1 MLTTEQRNPRTLDF
15 DTMLSLE
22 IVTVINQEDA
32 RVPAAIQPCLSIIA
46 ALVDRIVAAFNSG
59 GRLIYIGAGTSGR
72 LGVLDASECPPT
84 YGVAPE
90 QVVGLIAGGD
100 GALRHSVEGAE
111 DDAELGAHDVK
122 GIGLNAHDV
131 LVGIAASGRT
141 PYTLGA
147 MRYAREIGAAVGCIV
162 NTPNSE
168 MAQIADYP
176 IVILSGPEVVTGST
190 RMKSGTTQKLVLN
203 MLSTAAMVRLGK
215 VYSNLMVDVQ
225 ASNAKLIQRATNIVR
240 EVTGAPDPLALYAAL
255 SGGGTAP
262 GTFLLESGDFAAGS
276 GERSLLGVRPALT
289 LTAEGR
295 TVTIAAASPNGRS
308 ILPWIADRLA
318 AAAARDGYPLPLH
331 RDGDRLQAT
340 WPAPPGG
347 PRDEAARVRLPSPLD
362 ALRLVACGPRL
373 LARPADRCHL
383 AAGVFSYDLVEL
395 FEDLL
400 EGHVLD
406 GHLRSPILGAGAART
421 TGPLDVFGS

>member
-240 EVTGAPDPLALYAAL
+240 EVTGAGQDEARQAVERYGSAKVAIFALL
-255 SGGGTAP
+255 SGITDGDAARGALDAHGGR
-262 GTFLLESGDFAAGS
+262 LRE
-276 GERSLLGVRPALT
+276 ALT
-289 LTAEGR
+289 AMTK
-295 TVTIAAASPNGRS
+295 
-308 ILPWIADRLA
+308 
-318 AAAARDGYPLPLH
+318 
-331 RDGDRLQAT
+331 
-340 WPAPPGG
+340 
-347 PRDEAARVRLPSPLD
+347 
-362 ALRLVACGPRL
+362 
-373 LARPADRCHL
+373 
-383 AAGVFSYDLVEL
+383 
-395 FEDLL
+395 
-400 EGHVLD
+400 
-406 GHLRSPILGAGAART
+406 
-421 TGPLDVFGS
+421 